1 MALAQNCLS
10 EKVIVL
16 LSPKN
21 QNKSNR
27 IEVNIEW
34 LSLKIQ
40 EDIYE
45 IILIFLCGRK
55 WSKNVQKD

>member
-21 QNKSNR
+21 QNKSYR

-40 EDIYE
+40 VDIYE

-55 WSKNVQKD
+55 

>member
-21 QNKSNR
+21 QNKSYR

-55 WSKNVQKD
+55 